1 MTNKGQILPLF
12 VLLLPILILFIGY
25 IIDIGLMY
33 TEKKK
38 ITNVCKDAIYYYI
51 DHENSNNVYDKTIKY
66 INKNIKNSNIKI
78 TDNGDSITINI
89 TKEHKSIYSIIN
101 INTKISI
108 TYTGSKIDKRII
120 KG

>member
-12 VLLLPILILFIGY
+12 VLLIPLLILFAGY
-25 IIDIGLMY
+25 IVDIGLMT

-38 ITNVCKDAIYYYI
+38 MTSTAKDAIIYYI
-51 DHENSNNVYDKTIKY
+51 DHETNSNVYDKTITY
-66 INKNIKNSNIKI
+66 INKNIKNCNIKI

-89 TKEHKSIYSIIN
+89 TKNHKSIYNIIN
-101 INTKISI
+101 INTEISI
-108 TYTGSKIDKRII
+108 TYTGYKADKRII